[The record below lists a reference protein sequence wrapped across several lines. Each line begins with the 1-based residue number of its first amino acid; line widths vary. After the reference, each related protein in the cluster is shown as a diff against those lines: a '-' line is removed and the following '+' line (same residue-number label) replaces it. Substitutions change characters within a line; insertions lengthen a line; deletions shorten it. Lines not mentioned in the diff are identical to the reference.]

1 MKKWER
7 DKKTISELYSMY
19 KKGELQLQ
27 PFFQR
32 NLVWTDQ
39 AKSLFIESILLD
51 LPIGEIY
58 LHENK
63 DGMLSVIDGQQRL
76 STIFHFIDK
85 KFKLKDL
92 EKLKQFDDLDSD
104 FPLRKDF
111 MDFEMYYVK
120 IFSFVP
126 DEDIIDTY
134 SRINTNTVNLNHQEL
149 RRATFHNSDFLRISE
164 ELAQLEF
171 FQHARFFTDRRRSR
185 MNDIEYVSELLACQL
200 EGIQDKKSTLD
211 EMYKSHFSMPSYEA
225 ELNRFN
231 IIITEIKSI
240 FDFPIFF
247 VKEKPEYDGT
257 NPAKNLGTTRFR
269 QQADFYSL
277 FYLFRTL
284 HDLDIKLNSEQ
295 KETFLKLLLSYDY
308 LIKPEAD
315 ISTLSTYAIKC
326 VSQGNTK
333 KSREFRYKFLQSSL
347 DYIMTSSENDLIREL
362 KNSFSK
368 VYSYAFEPLSIDLKE
383 LHTVIDDF
391 YDELEEDD

>member
-1 MKKWER
+1 MKKYKR

-32 NLVWTDQ
+32 NLVWTEK

-58 LHENK
+58 LHENP
-63 DGMLSVIDGQQRL
+63 DGVLSVIDGQQRL

-85 KFKLKDL
+85 KFKLKEL
-92 EKLKQFDDLDSD
+92 EKLKQFDDEDSD
-104 FPLRKDF
+104 FSAIDDF
-111 MDFEMYYVK
+111 MNFDMYYVK
-120 IFSFVP
+120 IFSFVS

-149 RRATFHNSDFLRISE
+149 RRASFHDSDFLRISE

-171 FQHARFFTDRRRSR
+171 FQYARFFTDRRRSR
-185 MNDIEYVSELLACQL
+185 MNDVEYVSELIACQL
-200 EGIQDKKSTLD
+200 EGIQDKKNTLD
-211 EMYKSHFSMPSYEA
+211 EMYKSYSVIENFDF
-225 ELNRFN
+225 ELKRFTS
-231 IIITEIKSI
+231 IITEIESI
-240 FDFPIFF
+240 FNFPTFF
-247 VKEKPEYDGT
+247 VKERPKYDGA
-257 NPAKNLGTTRFR
+257 NAAKNLGTTRFR

-277 FYLFRTL
+277 FCLFTTL
-284 HDLDIKLNSEQ
+284 HDTKTTLNNEQ
-295 KETFLKLLLSYDY
+295 KEAFLKLLLSYDY

-315 ISTLSTYAIKC
+315 ISILSTYAIKC

-347 DYIMTSSENDLIREL
+347 DYIMTSTENDLIKEL
-362 KNSFSK
+362 KDRFSK
-368 VYSYAFEPLSIDLKE
+368 VYNYDFEPLAIDLDE
-383 LHTVIDDF
+383 FRAAIDDF